1 MYGLHIDSS
10 PNIICDELIKYK
22 DLKCIQLFVNINSKY
37 KSIYKDFKNIA
48 EQNKQNIIVHLSYTI
63 NIAQNWTEYSW
74 WITQLL
80 IELEIAESIG
90 AKYAVLH
97 LGKSIDI
104 DLKIALNNMYSS
116 LLYIAS
122 KLRKNSNSENNNI
135 KILLETSSGQGSEM
149 CITLDELGNFINKL
163 LKNKNKNI
171 SNRFGICV
179 DTCHIFN
186 AGYDLN
192 TSSDVANYLKE
203 FDNKIGLKNIKL
215 FHLNNSKTL
224 LGSKIDRHDNL
235 ERGKIKTEGLI
246 EIIKFAKKLEIPLI
260 LETPDE
266 YIQEDIKLIKNNY
279 KL

>member
-10 PNIICDELIKYK
+10 PNIICDELNKYK

-37 KSIYKDFKNIA
+37 KTIYKDFKNIA
-48 EQNKQNIIVHLSYTI
+48 EQNKQSIIVHLSYTI

-74 WITQLL
+74 WITQLIL
-80 IELEIAESIG
+80 ELEIAQSIG
-90 AKYAVLH
+90 ASYAVLH
-97 LGKSIDI
+97 LGKSMDI
-104 DLKIALNNMYSS
+104 DSKIALNNMYSS
-116 LLYIAS
+116 LLYVAN
-122 KLRKNSNSENNNI
+122 KLKRKFSNSKNNI

-149 CITLDELGNFINKL
+149 CITLDELGGFINKL
-163 LKNKNKNI
+163 LKNKNENI
-171 SNRFGICV
+171 SNRFGICI

-192 TSSDVANYLKE
+192 TSSDVSKYLKE
-203 FDNKIGLKNIKL
+203 FDEEIGLKNIKL

-246 EIIKFAKKLEIPLI
+246 EIIQFAKKLEIPLI

-266 YIQEDIKLIKNNY
+266 YIQEDIKFVRVHIS
-279 KL
+279 